1 MSDTRNLKDSPV
13 LQQQMSS
20 MPQEMYA
27 SLEENNASL
36 QALIVRKDAE
46 IARLNEI
53 IHNLQKALFGRKSEK
68 SSVVI
73 PGQLSL
79 FDDPEPAPPPA
90 VIPQKQVVAGH
101 TRKPKRTQD
110 EIYASLPLKKV
121 ILDLPEEQK
130 IGADG
135 KPMEC
140 IGMESCGTVVIHKR
154 AEFYRQETLRKIYV
168 DRSREAEFGESI
180 IAKPSASKA
189 LIEHSFASASLVS
202 LIILNKYFSSMPLYR
217 QEQSFKARNFPL
229 KRATMANWVIIVA
242 QTYLYRLYL
251 RLKELL
257 IAQPVIHA
265 DETPLKVLKE
275 PGRTPEQKSYIW
287 AYASSKRAA
296 VQIRCF
302 EYQSSRAGDCP
313 ENFLKG
319 FHGTLIS
326 DGYAAYGTLTGITR
340 AGCWA
345 HMRRKWIDA
354 MPKAPSAQRC
364 AQSIGIDFCNRLFE
378 LERRYEAY
386 SDEDRRVERNRSF
399 DEAHPDEKS
408 SAVVLEEYWTWIENL
423 GATSGKLAEAIKY
436 AKNQKPFLETFLQ
449 HGEIEI
455 SNNQVENAIRP
466 IVVGRKNWLFSD
478 TPEGA
483 KSSAMIYSIIETA
496 KANGLNVEDW
506 LTYVLETLP
515 DRFADNPSASID
527 DLLPWA
533 EEMRKF
539 ALQ

>member
-1 MSDTRNLKDSPV
+1 MSETCNENSTTLEHQMYSM
-13 LQQQMSS
+13 LQAMN
-20 MPQEMYA
+20 A
-27 SLEENNASL
+27 SLQENNASL
-36 QALIVRKDAE
+36 KALIAQKDAE

-53 IHNLQKALFGRKSEK
+53 IRNFQKVLFGRKSEK
-68 SSVVI
+68 RSVI
-73 PGQLSL
+73 MSGQLSL
-79 FDDPEPAPPPA
+79 FGTPEPDTVPTA
-90 VIPQKQVVAGH
+90 IPQKQVIAAH

-110 EIYASLPLKKV
+110 EIYASLPLKTV

-130 IGADG
+130 IGLDG

-140 IGMESCGTVVIHKR
+140 IGTESCGTVVIHKR

-180 IAKPSASKA
+180 IAKPAASKP

-202 LIILNKYFSSMPLYR
+202 LIILNKYFSGMPLYR

-229 KRATMANWVIIVA
+229 KRGTMANWVIIVA
-242 QTYLYRLYL
+242 QTYLHRLYL

-257 IAQPVIHA
+257 IAQSVIHA
-265 DETPLKVLKE
+265 DETPLQVLKE

-287 AYASSKRAA
+287 AYTSAKRAA

-313 ENFLKG
+313 DNFLKG
-319 FHGTLIS
+319 FHGTLVS
-326 DGYAAYGTLTGITR
+326 DGYTAYGTLKNITR

-354 MPKAPSAQRC
+354 MPKAASAQQC

-378 LERRYEAY
+378 LERKYDAY
-386 SDEDRRVERNRSF
+386 SDEERQIERNRPF

-408 SAVVLEEYWTWIENL
+408 SAVVLNEYWTWIETL
-423 GATSGKLAEAIKY
+423 GTTSGKLAEAVTY
-436 AKNQKPFLETFLQ
+436 AKNQKPFLEAFLQ

-466 IVVGRKNWLFSD
+466 MVVGRKNWLFSD
-478 TPEGA
+478 TSEGA
-483 KSSAMIYSIIETA
+483 KASAITYSIIETA
-496 KANGLNVEDW
+496 KANNLNVEAW
-506 LTYVLETLP
+506 LTHILEIMP
-515 DRFADNPSASID
+515 DRFADNPNAGID

-533 EEMRKF
+533 EEMQKF
-539 ALQ
+539 VQK